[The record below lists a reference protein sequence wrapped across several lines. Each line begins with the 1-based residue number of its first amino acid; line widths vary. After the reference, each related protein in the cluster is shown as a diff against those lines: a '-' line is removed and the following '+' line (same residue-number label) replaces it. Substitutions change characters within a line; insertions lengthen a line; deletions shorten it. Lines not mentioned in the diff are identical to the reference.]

1 MEDHAAVKGPLS
13 IWMHVHVMIS
23 VGRDL
28 FCIFVNVLS
37 TECQLVI
44 VVKRKRNE
52 VGIA

>member
-1 MEDHAAVKGPLS
+1 MAVETTFDLD
-13 IWMHVHVMIS
+13 VDVMLS

-28 FCIFVNVLS
+28 LCIFVNVLS